1 MKNSKLILYALTSAL
16 GTILYVSGV
25 AWFMSNIE
33 SIFGKFEKPDDFRAP
48 LFMILLFVVSAAIT
62 ASLVLGRPI
71 LLYLDN
77 FKKEAIKL
85 FFYTLGFLFIAI
97 LIVFCTLFI

>member
-1 MKNSKLILYALTSAL
+1 MKNSKLVLYALLNAI

-25 AWFMSNIE
+25 ALFMSNIE
-33 SIFGKFEKPDDFRAP
+33 IIFGRSGKPDDFRAP
-48 LFMILLFVVSAAIT
+48 LAMILLFVFSAAVT
-62 ASLVLGRPI
+62 AGLVLGRPI

-85 FFYTLGFLFIAI
+85 FIYTLVFLFAAI
-97 LIVFCTLFI
+97 LVVFCTLII